1 MRTRVVVTVLVA
13 LVLIAAT
20 VVWAAQRR
28 TAPVPVDPD
37 VTLQGGALLVR
48 DTLTGHLAVVDA
60 RGDRRQTPAVCAR
73 GYTAGDR
80 VLCLGP
86 DPVSPTSYQ
95 LSVLDGSFTE
105 LRHLPLNGIPT
116 RARVSADG
124 RMLAFT
130 VFVTGDSYLS
140 SGFSTRTG
148 VLDLDT
154 DVLAGS
160 LEDFTVDGRRPPVD
174 ANFWGV
180 SFAADD
186 NTFYATMS
194 TGTHF
199 YLVRGDFAAET
210 LTVLDDAV
218 ECPSLSPDGT
228 RLVYK
233 KRMPDLSWQLWIY
246 DLRSQRRTQLPEPRR
261 VDDQGAWLDDA
272 TVMYGVLDDAT
283 GDVDVYALAS
293 DGESAPR
300 LLAANAE
307 SPAVIN

>member
-1 MRTRVVVTVLVA
+1 MRTRVIGTVVVA

-20 VVWAAQRR
+20 VIWAAGRR
-28 TAPVPVDPD
+28 TPPVPVEAD
-37 VTLQGGALLVR
+37 VTLHGGALLIR
-48 DTLTGHLAVVDA
+48 DPLTGHLAVVDA
-60 RGDRRQTPAVCAR
+60 RGGRRQTPAVCAR
-73 GYTAGDR
+73 AYTAGGR

-86 DPVSPTSYQ
+86 DPVSPTTYQ
-95 LSVLDGSFTE
+95 LSVLDGSFAE

-116 RARVSADG
+116 RARVSGDG

-130 VFVTGDSYLS
+130 VFVSGDSYLT

-154 DVLAGS
+154 DVLASS
-160 LEDFTVDGRRPPVD
+160 LEDFSVDGARPPAD

-180 SFAADD
+180 SFADDD

-194 TGTHF
+194 TGTRF
-199 YLVRGDFAAET
+199 YLVQGDFAAET
-210 LTVLDDAV
+210 LKVLDDAV

-233 KRMPDLSWQLWIY
+233 KRLPDRSWQLWIY
-246 DLRSQRRTQLPEPRR
+246 DLQTERRTQLPEARR

-272 TVMYGVLDDAT
+272 TVMYGVLDVAT
-283 GDVDVYALAS
+283 DSVDVYSVAA
-293 DGESAPR
+293 DGRSAPA
-300 LLAANAE
+300 LLVADAE
-307 SPAVIN
+307 SPSVIR